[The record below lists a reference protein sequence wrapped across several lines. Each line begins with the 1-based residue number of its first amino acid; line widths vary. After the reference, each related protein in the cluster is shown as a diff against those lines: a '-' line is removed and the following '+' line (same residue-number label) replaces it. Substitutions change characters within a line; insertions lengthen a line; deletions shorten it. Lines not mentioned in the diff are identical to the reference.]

1 MIIKNKRSSRLILV
15 FLLLVFS
22 CTSLIINAQDQINI
36 KPQQRKTK
44 QNKKSSTTQ
53 LAISYYRTDQF
64 DKAAELFSQLY
75 EEKPSHYLYTYYFN
89 SLIKLKEYKKAEKLI
104 KQQIKKFRNYRYKID
119 QAYVYEL
126 MDSKKKSTRILDK
139 LTDNIPENKSQ
150 VVQLASALQSRG
162 YYDKALKV
170 YKKANINHKFSYEL
184 EMANAY
190 QLTGN
195 FDMMFES
202 YLRHLQ
208 INPEDKQ
215 MIKNRLQSL
224 LRFDVNKNL
233 SLTLKQKL
241 LLKTR
246 EFPENGV
253 YSELLLWLSMQSKD
267 FEMAFLQAS
276 ALDRRFGNAEGI
288 LLEVAEIS
296 LANKNY
302 DVAAKAYKFMMDNHK
317 NGIFFNESY
326 SGYYNALV
334 SKELNNNNS
343 KQKVWNNLRKTGE
356 KALDEIGIN
365 SESAN
370 ISRLLG
376 YIVAFRLF
384 EYDDAKEILE
394 TALNVQN
401 IDIEE
406 KSLIK
411 LELADILVLQNY
423 IWDASLLY
431 SQVESDMKHEV
442 IGHEAKFRNAK
453 LFYYEGEFQWSLTR
467 LDILKSA
474 TSKLI
479 ANDAMELSMF
489 INIMLEEDTLGYTL
503 RKFAAADLYTYRQ
516 QYDSAIIF
524 LDRIISHSTGEIGL
538 EYAIYEKAG
547 VFKEINNYVIAD
559 SLYQEMWNNYP
570 ESVKADNAIF
580 KQAEINRVN
589 LNKEE
594 KAMELYLKLMKE
606 HPDSVYTGEARI
618 RYRELRGEESE

>member
-1 MIIKNKRSSRLILV
+1 
-15 FLLLVFS
+15 VFS

-126 MDSKKKSTRILDK
+126 MDTKKKSIKILDK

-162 YYDKALKV
+162 YYDKALEV

-384 EYDDAKEILE
+384 EYDDAKEILK

-411 LELADILVLQNY
+411 LELADILVLQNF

-442 IGHEAKFRNAK
+442 IGHDAKFRNAK

-489 INIMLEEDTLGYTL
+489 INIMLEEDTLGFTL

-538 EYAIYEKAG
+538 EYALYGKAG
-547 VFKEINNYVIAD
+547 VFEKSNNYIIAD
-559 SLYQEMWNNYP
+559 SLYEEMWNNYP
-570 ESVKADNAIF
+570 KSVKADNAIF

-606 HPDSVYTGEARI
+606 HPDSVYTGEARL
-618 RYRELRGEESE
+618 RYRELREEDTE